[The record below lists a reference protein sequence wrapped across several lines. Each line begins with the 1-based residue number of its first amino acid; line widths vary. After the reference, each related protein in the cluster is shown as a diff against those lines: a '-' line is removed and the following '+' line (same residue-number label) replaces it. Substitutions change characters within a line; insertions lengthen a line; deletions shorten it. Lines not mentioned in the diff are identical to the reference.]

1 MLHSYEKVSKKYG
14 KIKDISDKDF
24 FTNSMHCSV
33 WKDLSP
39 FEKIDIES
47 QLTGYSSARLY
58 HLCRIR
64 RNRKK
69 QFRCTRNFSKLCNGQ
84 RYSLFCS

>member
-1 MLHSYEKVSKKYG
+1 MKKFQKKYG
-14 KIKDISDKDF
+14 RIKNISDKDF

-33 WKDLSP
+33 WKELSP

-58 HLCRIR
+58 NICRIR
-64 RNRKK
+64 RDCKK
-69 QFRCTRNFSKLCNGQ
+69 
-84 RYSLFCS
+84 